1 METPVSPSHSARRT
15 ATISRREVG
24 MFLPTKSGLIGNS
37 AWPRSMSEKSWM
49 RAGRPREMS
58 AFDGCAGGAGRKN
71 NVVTEHNG
79 HPLYIKGNV
88 RVRNDGR
95 IGNEREIVP
104 IKRDIQFSD
113 RDADALDFFNIFRQT
128 LGERDAAG
136 LDADET
142 EIFGAVILLNDLV
155 GNTHKRPLHGGF
167 VHDLRFEVHSVPHPF
182 RHFGNKKTLTGKSGQ
197 GAATRHKDTVIPSYD
212 ALPAALYRLKEVF
225 SGVYTIMSLQHLS
238 TEKCTNYRIKAGIFS
253 MERICSDRGKTV

>member
-1 METPVSPSHSARRT
+1 M
-15 ATISRREVG
+15 
-24 MFLPTKSGLIGNS
+24 
-37 AWPRSMSEKSWM
+37 
-49 RAGRPREMS
+49 
-58 AFDGCAGGAGRKN
+58 
-71 NVVTEHNG
+71 
-79 HPLYIKGNV
+79 

-113 RDADALDFFNIFRQT
+113 RDAGALDLFNVFRQT

-142 EIFGAVILLNDLV
+142 EIFGAVILLDDLV

-225 SGVYTIMSLQHLS
+225 SGVYIIMP
-238 TEKCTNYRIKAGIFS
+238 CY
-253 MERICSDRGKTV
+253 ICQR

>member
-1 METPVSPSHSARRT
+1 
-15 ATISRREVG
+15 

-37 AWPRSMSEKSWM
+37 AWPRSMSRKELDA
-49 RAGRPREMS
+49 RRTAEGDERI
-58 AFDGCAGGAGRKN
+58 DGCAGGAGRKN

-113 RDADALDFFNIFRQT
+113 RDAGALNLFNVFRQT

-142 EIFGAVILLNDLV
+142 EIFGAVILLDDLV
-155 GNTHKRPLHGGF
+155 GDTHKRPLHGGF

-182 RHFGNKKTLTGKSGQ
+182 RHFDNKKTLTGKSGQ
-197 GAATRHKDTVIPSYD
+197 GAATRHKETAIPSYD

-225 SGVYTIMSLQHLS
+225 SGVYTIMLCNICQRRNAQI
-238 TEKCTNYRIKAGIFS
+238 TGS
-253 MERICSDRGKTV
+253 MQEYFLWSASARTGERPFRGLHYPLNV